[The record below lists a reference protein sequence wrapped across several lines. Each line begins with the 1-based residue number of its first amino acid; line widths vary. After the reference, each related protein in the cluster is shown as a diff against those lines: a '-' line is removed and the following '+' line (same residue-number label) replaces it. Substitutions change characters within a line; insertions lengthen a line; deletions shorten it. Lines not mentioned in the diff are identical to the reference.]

1 MNTMQ
6 KRAFL
11 KVTLAMSA
19 VALVSIPH
27 THAQAPAS
35 GDARY
40 PSKPIRIV
48 VGFPPGGATDILAR
62 ILGPQL
68 TNAWGQPV
76 VIDNRGG
83 ATGTIA
89 ADMVSRATPDGYTLM
104 MVPSG
109 PFTGS
114 AALLDLPY
122 DTATGFAS
130 VSLLAWVT
138 NALVVPANSPVNNLQ
153 DLIRL
158 AKEKPGQVTNG
169 SSGNGSLHHL
179 AGEVFKKL
187 TGTQIT
193 HVPFK
198 GGGPVMV
205 ALAAGEITFAF
216 SSVPSVQQLIQSKR
230 LKAIVVTSTKRSAT
244 MADVPTIAEAG
255 LPLPAGLEMREW
267 YGVVAPLKVPR
278 PIIAKLNAEMVK
290 IYRRPDVSAR
300 LAEMGTEAAGSTP
313 EELAKQIINDVRT
326 WTKVVKDA
334 GIKSN

>member
-1 MNTMQ
+1 MQ
-6 KRAFL
+6 KRMF
-11 KVTLAMSA
+11 VTLALA
-19 VALVSIPH
+19 GFGLGTPH
-27 THAQAPAS
+27 VFAQ
-35 GDARY
+35 DAAANY

-62 ILGPQL
+62 ILGPHL
-68 TNAWGQPV
+68 TSAWGQPV

-89 ADMVSRATPDGYTLM
+89 ADMVAKATPDGYTLM

-114 AALLDLPY
+114 ASLYDNLSY

-130 VSLLAWVT
+130 ISLLAWVT
-138 NALVVPANSPVNNLQ
+138 NALVVPQSSPINNLQ

-158 AKEKPGQVTNG
+158 AKEKPGQLTNG

-179 AGEVFKKL
+179 AGEVFKRL

-198 GGGPVMV
+198 GGGPVIV
-205 ALAAGEITFAF
+205 ALASGEVTFAF
-216 SSVPSVQQLIQSKR
+216 SSVPSVMPLIQSKR
-230 LKAIVVTSTKRSAT
+230 LRAVVVTSAKRSVT
-244 MADVPTIAEAG
+244 LPDVPTIAEAG

-267 YGVVAPLKVPR
+267 YGMIAPLKVPK

-290 IYRRPDVSAR
+290 TYKRADVGAR
-300 LAEMGTEAAGSTP
+300 LAEMGTEPAGSTP
-313 EELAKQIINDVRT
+313 EELARQIINDVKT
-326 WTKVVKDA
+326 WGKVVKDA
-334 GIKSN
+334 GIRAN